1 MSPQPPCAL
10 RVTAARG
17 HIGRWCFSPMRSIAS
32 SHRLELDTLGAWNE
46 TRCTSSTAFKKR

>member
-17 HIGRWCFSPMRSIAS
+17 HIRRWCSSPMLGIVS
-32 SHRLELDTLGAWNE
+32 SHRLERDTLGACNE
-46 TRCTSSTAFKKR
+46 TRCTSSIAFKR